1 VLLPVSESDEDDLL
15 GALEKFLD
23 LRAAARLRPVA
34 VLVLSCLLLAQP
46 AAADDPLAR
55 DVFGAVSH
63 PEAGPPQV
71 IGTYAE
77 G

>member
-1 VLLPVSESDEDDLL
+1 M
-15 GALEKFLD
+15 
-23 LRAAARLRPVA
+23 
-34 VLVLSCLLLAQP
+34 LVLSCLLLAQP

-55 DVFGAVSH
+55 DVFGAVNH
-63 PEAGPPQV
+63 PEAGPPQA